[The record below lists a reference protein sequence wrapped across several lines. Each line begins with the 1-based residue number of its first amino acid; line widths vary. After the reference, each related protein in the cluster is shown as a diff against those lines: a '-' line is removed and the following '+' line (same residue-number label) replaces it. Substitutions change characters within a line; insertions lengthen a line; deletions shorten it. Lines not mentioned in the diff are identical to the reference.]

1 MQKKK
6 EIWMLQTKRADFNG
20 LAMRLGVSPVAV
32 RIMRNRGLLDEREM
46 RISPV
51 SLMISGCCTASAS
64 VWWWSMAHVRR
75 STQIWLRITTNRY
88 ITRTYV

>member
-46 RISPV
+46 RSIFTGHW
-51 SLMISGCCTASAS
+51 MIFRSATDEGNGDRCGD
-64 VWWWSMAHVRR
+64 H
-75 STQIWLRITTNRY
+75 
-88 ITRTYV
+88 